1 MKACVLDKVN
11 LPQDTRFLYEAMTA
25 SDQYLYSAKLRF
37 SSMERFEHWLYDALQ
52 GRFHDFYVVRNPHTH
67 EAMGYVHNYDFSLI
81 DGTCCLV
88 AYMAPEHRNSGIGA
102 YAAIS
107 FMKKLFYQYP
117 LRKMYSTIY
126 EYNKESM
133 DSCIAAGFEAEGL
146 LSDYRYHDGEYHG
159 MYIMS
164 MNRRDFED
172 KLERLVD

>member
-1 MKACVLDKVN
+1 MKACVLDKAN

-37 SSMERFEHWLYDALQ
+37 SSMERFEHWLYDTLQ
-52 GRFHDFYVVRNPHTH
+52 GRFHDFYIVRNPHTH

-107 FMKKLFYQYP
+107 FMKKLFDQYP
-117 LRKMYSTIY
+117 LWKMYSTIY
-126 EYNKESM
+126 EYNMESM
-133 DSCIAAGFEAEGL
+133 YSCAAAGFKAEGML
-146 LSDYRYHDGEYHG
+146 KDYRYHNGEYHN
-159 MYIMS
+159 MYILAMD
-164 MNRRDFED
+164 RWDFKE
-172 KLERLVD
+172 KLERLVK